1 MKHKL
6 QETYERMFGSLD
18 ENNISNIN
26 KFWNK
31 DVKLTSPEG
40 KSMKKENAK
49 LIKLLNNE
57 MKKIG
62 IKTKFK
68 ETLRFTGAYTKV
80 DGKQIFVRF
89 TGPQGSKIQVVG
101 GKEIK
106 LKPNATIKNIA
117 ATIAMAATL

>member
-1 MKHKL
+1 MKKQTL
-6 QETYERMFGSLD
+6 KETYERMFGSLD

-57 MKKIG
+57 LKKLG
-62 IKTKFK
+62 VQADFK
-68 ETLRFTGAYTKV
+68 ESLRFTGATTRINGQV
-80 DGKQIFVRF
+80 TTVRF
-89 TGPQGSKIQVVG
+89 TGPQGSKIQSG
-101 GKEIK
+101 GKTVST
-106 LKPNATIKNIA
+106 LKPNSSIKDIA
-117 ATIAMAATL
+117 KQISKLG

>member
-1 MKHKL
+1 MKQPLKEMLKAIGGGHL
-6 QETYERMFGSLD
+6 LN

-57 MKKIG
+57 LKKLNVQSD
-62 IKTKFK
+62 FK
-68 ETLRFTGAYTKV
+68 ESLRFTGAATRINGQV
-80 DGKQIFVRF
+80 ITVRF
-89 TGPQGSKIQVVG
+89 TGPQGSKIQSG
-101 GKEIK
+101 GKTVAT
-106 LKPNATIKNIA
+106 LKPNSSIKDIA
-117 ATIAMAATL
+117 KQISKLG

>member
-6 QETYERMFGSLD
+6 QETYERIFGSLD

-57 MKKIG
+57 LKKLG
-62 IKTKFK
+62 VQADFK
-68 ETLRFTGAYTKV
+68 ESLRFTGAATRINGQV
-80 DGKQIFVRF
+80 ITVRF
-89 TGPQGSKIQVVG
+89 TGPQGSKIQSG
-101 GKEIK
+101 GKTVST
-106 LKPNATIKNIA
+106 LKPNSSIKDIA
-117 ATIAMAATL
+117 KQISKLG